1 LHKTTNT
8 NRNNTTTATTN
19 SKTAVSNT
27 TTIIKKKSNKAP
39 NKFYEYKMYLS
50 NPVVSKV
57 PCSINVLS
65 SVTQQLTKCSF
76 STNQPNHLLFTKKMP
91 TKVSNNNGQSFQK
104 VSTSNPNWK
113 MGETQKILSGNTLT
127 FEPSIF
133 TSSQLHQ
140 FLLGS
145 FPRPACIISTIS
157 PEGISN
163 AAPYS
168 FTNLVCSDPP
178 TFSLTVFKNSDGSLK
193 DTQVNIDAS
202 NEFAVNLISD
212 WFIESAHASGMP
224 CSPDVSEFE
233 KIGFTPKPS
242 SIIKSP
248 LVAQSPVNYE
258 CKVST
263 RIPFINREGK
273 ETAICYMGEIVK
285 IHINE
290 QVYDADKATFKYE
303 NLKALVKL
311 GGPLYAKINTV
322 VDPSQLESSQ

>member
-1 LHKTTNT
+1 MKDEKFNSLFNT
-8 NRNNTTTATTN
+8 INPNLNNINQT
-19 SKTAVSNT
+19 
-27 TTIIKKKSNKAP
+27 KKKNNNNSNI
-39 NKFYEYKMYLS
+39 NNNIIIYNKMYLS
-50 NPVVSKV
+50 NPVVTKV

-65 SVTQQLTKCSF
+65 SVTQSLSKCNF
-76 STNQPNHLLFTKKMP
+76 STNQPNHFLFSKKMP
-91 TKVSNNNGQSFQK
+91 SKVSNSNGQSFQK
-104 VSTSNPNWK
+104 VPTSNSNWK
-113 MGETQKILSGNTLT
+113 MGETQKILSGKTLT
-127 FEPSIF
+127 FEPSVF
-133 TSSQLHQ
+133 SSSQLHQ

-178 TFSLTVFKNSDGSLK
+178 TFSLTVFKNPDGSLK

-212 WFIESAHASGMP
+212 WFIESAHASGMQ

-242 SIIKSP
+242 TIIKSP

-285 IHINE
+285 IHVNE

-322 VDPSQLESSQ
+322 VDPTQPTSSSQ

>member
-1 LHKTTNT
+1 
-8 NRNNTTTATTN
+8 
-19 SKTAVSNT
+19 
-27 TTIIKKKSNKAP
+27 
-39 NKFYEYKMYLS
+39 MYLS
-50 NPVVSKV
+50 SPVVTKV

-65 SVTQQLTKCSF
+65 SVTQSLTKCNF
-76 STNQPNHLLFTKKMP
+76 SMNQPNHFLFSKKIQ
-91 TKVSNNNGQSFQK
+91 TKVSNNSGQSFQK
-104 VSTSNPNWK
+104 VPTSNSNWK
-113 MGETQKILSGNTLT
+113 MGEPQKILSGKTLT
-127 FEPSIF
+127 FEPSVF
-133 TSSQLHQ
+133 TSSQFHQ
-140 FLLGS
+140 FLLNS

-157 PEGISN
+157 PEGTSN

-178 TFSLTVFKNSDGSLK
+178 TFSLTVFKNPDGSLK

-202 NEFAVNLISD
+202 NEFAVNLVSD
-212 WFIESAHASGMP
+212 WFIESAHASGIP
-224 CSPDVSEFE
+224 CSPEVSEFE

-285 IHINE
+285 IHVNE

-303 NLKALVKL
+303 NLKALIKL
-311 GGPLYAKINTV
+311 GGSLYAKINTV
-322 VDPSQLESSQ
+322 VDPTQPSSSQ